1 VPPDPETLYLL
12 KYHDNSWPL
21 VRLELR
27 ARFGFDPDAGRRM
40 YLLNREPQDVT
51 HSACIEK
58 AVELIAR
65 APDIPALGAFLS
77 RILPRVEDAM
87 VELRSIGHE
96 PSPST
101 PDLYQLLPFI
111 KGSFELKHP
120 KIRFLL
126 TRTRDEW
133 LFGRIVSEASKKW
146 TLHSRKPKTFSSAL
160 EAQFARFCLNAL
172 APHGK
177 ELLDAGCG
185 SGSVLVEAADMGF
198 RATGID
204 LQASA
209 IGMARANLEHFGY
222 IADLKIADVREWKQS
237 TELAF
242 VDFPYGYR
250 CARDRDGEIAMARAL
265 ATITGKAAIFIC
277 GEEMSADIREA
288 GWDILDA
295 ATMPFVNVTRH
306 VLLAT
311 PRR

>member
-1 VPPDPETLYLL
+1 MPPVLETLYLL

-21 VRLELR
+21 VRLEMR
-27 ARFGFDPDAGRRM
+27 ARFGFEPPPGKRM
-40 YLLNREPQDVT
+40 YLLASSPQDIT

-65 APDIPALGAFLS
+65 APDIASLGALLTE
-77 RILPRVEDAM
+77 RLARVEEAM
-87 VELRSIGHE
+87 VDMRSIGHE

-111 KGSFELKHP
+111 KGTFELKNP
-120 KIRFLL
+120 KVRFLL
-126 TRTRDEW
+126 TRTSEEW
-133 LFGRIVSEASKKW
+133 LFGRIVNEASKKW
-146 TLHSRKPKTFSSAL
+146 TVHSRKPKTFSSAL

-209 IGMARANLEHFGY
+209 IGMSRANLEHFGY

-250 CARDRDGEIAMARAL
+250 CARDRDGELAMARAL
-265 ATITGKAAIFIC
+265 AAITTKAAIFIC
-277 GEEMSADIREA
+277 GEEMSDDIRSA

>member
-1 VPPDPETLYLL
+1 MPPVPETLYLL

-21 VRLELR
+21 VRLEMR
-27 ARFGFDPDAGRRM
+27 ARFGFEPPPGKRM
-40 YLLNREPQDVT
+40 YLLASAPQDIT

-65 APDIPALGAFLS
+65 APDIASLGALLLE
-77 RILPRVEDAM
+77 RLPRVEEAM
-87 VELRSIGHE
+87 VDMRSIGHE

-111 KGSFELKHP
+111 KGTFELKNP
-120 KIRFLL
+120 KVRFLL
-126 TRTRDEW
+126 TRTSEEW

-146 TLHSRKPKTFSSAL
+146 TVHSRKPKTFSSAL

-222 IADLKIADVREWKQS
+222 IADLKIADVREWKHP

-250 CARDRDGEIAMARAL
+250 CARDRDGELAMARAL
-265 ATITGKAAIFIC
+265 AAITTKAAIFIC
-277 GEEMSADIREA
+277 GEEMSDDIRSA

-311 PRR
+311 PRH